1 MKKIFFFGLLA
12 VTGLVVKAQQENG
25 IRGFKIGAGANLA
38 VPVSNLPYSSIGA
51 GIDLL
56 ARFTVSDNLALT
68 ADAGY
73 TALFGKDNFV
83 TTGIIPIRVGFRYL
97 PVPEVYLGAKAGLG
111 IYTLSNA
118 STNFTAYSIGAG
130 YQFSPKMDIGA
141 AYDGYTKKNSSFG
154 YFNLRLGYTF

>member
-1 MKKIFFFGLLA
+1 MKKIFLIALLLPFSFLFK
-12 VTGLVVKAQQENG
+12 VQAQADINK
-25 IRGFKIGAGANLA
+25 FKIGAGANLA
-38 VPVSNLPYSSIGA
+38 VPVSNLPYSTIGA

-56 ARFTVSDNLALT
+56 ARYIVSDNVSLT

-83 TTGIIPIRVGFRYL
+83 TTGIIPVRVGFRYL

-141 AYDGYTKKNSSFG
+141 SYDGYTKKNSSFG
-154 YFNLRLGYTF
+154 YLNLRLGYTF